1 MLCCNDWFRNNIF
14 GNVNENS
21 LFEIIDERYISKAK
35 AININRQNNEFCKDC
50 TYKSGKSHKVYAE
63 ENINKVSKGIV

>member
-1 MLCCNDWFRNNIF
+1 MEKIGGNIF
-14 GNVNENS
+14 GNVNEKS
-21 LFEIIDERYISKAK
+21 LFEIIGKEYLTTAEK
-35 AININRQNNEFCKDC
+35 INTNRQNNEFCKDC